1 MAEPASAGRELFNGL
16 PCRRLSLPGGDS
28 VLVALHGA
36 HVLSWVAGG
45 RERLYLSPR
54 SGFDGQAAIR
64 GGVPLC
70 FPQFNLRGHLPKHG
84 FVRNQPWQDEA
95 TCQVGAQQAS
105 LRLRLADSAASR
117 ALWPHAFD
125 MTLTVL
131 LRPACLQLHIELHNT
146 GAEGLPF
153 TGALHTY
160 LRVGD
165 IAAAQ
170 LDGLAGQAEWDA
182 VSDQHGR
189 APAGGLHFAGEFDR
203 VYDAAAQGLVLR
215 DGADRLRIEQSPSL
229 AHTVVWNP
237 GAAKCASLGDMP
249 PDGWRH
255 MLCVEAAQVMQPVT
269 VAAGDRW
276 QGWQRLTVG

>member
-1 MAEPASAGRELFNGL
+1 MADAASAGRELFNGL

-36 HVLSWVAGG
+36 HVLSWIAGG

-54 SGFDGQAAIR
+54 SVFDGHAAIR

-70 FPQFNLRGHLPKHG
+70 FPQFNQRGHLPKHG
-84 FVRNQPWQDEA
+84 FVRNLPWQDDPSP
-95 TCQVGAQQAS
+95 QVETPQTS

-125 MTLTVL
+125 MALTVL

-146 GAEGLPF
+146 GGESLQF
-153 TGALHTY
+153 TGALHSY

-165 IAAAQ
+165 ITAAQ

-182 VSDQHGR
+182 VSDQHGHAR
-189 APAGGLHFAGEFDR
+189 AGGLRFAGEFDR

-237 GAAKCASLGDMP
+237 GAAKCASLSDMP
-249 PDGWRH
+249 GDGWRH

-269 VAAGDRW
+269 VAAGAKW
-276 QGWQRLTVG
+276 QGWQRLTLG

>member
-1 MAEPASAGRELFNGL
+1 MAEAASAGRELFNGL

-36 HVLSWVAGG
+36 HVLSWTVGG

-54 SGFDGQAAIR
+54 SAFDGQAAIR

-70 FPQFNLRGHLPKHG
+70 FPQFNLRGDLPKHG
-84 FVRNQPWQDEA
+84 FVRNLPWRDDA
-95 TCQVGAQQAS
+95 PAHISAQQAS
-105 LRLRLADSAASR
+105 LSLHLSDSAASR
-117 ALWPHAFD
+117 ALWPHAFA
-125 MTLTVL
+125 MTLTVR
-131 LRPACLQLHIELHNT
+131 LRPACLELAIALHNT
-146 GAEGLPF
+146 GAQSLQF
-153 TGALHTY
+153 TGALHSY

-182 VSDQHGR
+182 LTDRHGQ
-189 APAGGLHFAGEFDR
+189 AAGVLRFAGEFDR
-203 VYDAAAQGLVLR
+203 VYDAAAQGLTLN
-215 DGADRLRIEQSPSL
+215 DGLERLRIEQSASL

-249 PDGWRH
+249 PDGWQH
-255 MLCVEAAQVMQPVT
+255 MLCVEAAQVMQPVS
-269 VAAGDRW
+269 VAAGAQW
-276 QGWQRLTVG
+276 QGWQRLTLV